1 MFVLISYFYSIL
13 KAIFAGEMNLTP
25 SLQITK
31 FRKCN
36 RPNMY
41 QLTVSDG
48 DNTTSNC
55 YSAQHLYILFGVDL
69 SHTTVIKLKGYKL
82 IEGDDGGKNLILEDI
97 EVSQNQTY
105 KLIGK
110 PFELVFDKASTS
122 TSSTTSATSAQNP
135 KPTPI
140 DKVTKQQTTLI
151 RGRIVQKPGVSKMHQ
166 DNIEKKV
173 FDFKIEDGTGSI
185 VATVFGDT
193 LVEKHFTNIE
203 VKT

>member
-1 MFVLISYFYSIL
+1 
-13 KAIFAGEMNLTP
+13 
-25 SLQITK
+25 
-31 FRKCN
+31 
-36 RPNMY
+36 MY

-48 DNTTSNC
+48 DNSTSNC
-55 YSAQHLYILFGVDL
+55 YSAQHLCVLFGVDL

-82 IEGDDGGKNLILEDI
+82 IEGDDGEKNLVLENI
-97 EVSQNQTY
+97 KVSQNQTY

-110 PFELVFDKASTS
+110 PIELVFEKASTS
-122 TSSTTSATSAQNP
+122 TSSTTTSAQNP
-135 KPTPI
+135 KPTTI

-151 RGRIVQKPGVSKMHQ
+151 RGRIVQKPDVSKMHQ
-166 DNIEKKV
+166 DNIEKDV